1 MAVATRQ
8 TSAPMLQPVER
19 TLDRTALVLRHRRLV
34 YRVAWSHAACGLEID
49 DLVQEGMCGLLAAAD
64 RYDPG
69 RGVKFWTYARYW
81 VREAI
86 RNTVFEESRLV
97 HVPAYLIRMIN
108 QTTIGLSTVLGRPP
122 TIIELADALEIG
134 PDVCERALQALDRPI
149 SLSTPAELEGAPLSE
164 ALPDASARDPETLVL
179 DAAAREE
186 LRHLLIALP
195 ARERMIL
202 RARFGLDGPPCTF
215 EELARMH
222 AISSARVRQL
232 YRAALASLRDV
243 ASSER
248 TESGLP

>member
-1 MAVATRQ
+1 MALATRQ

-34 YRVAWSHAACGLEID
+34 YRLAWSHAACGLEID
-49 DLVQEGMCGLLAAAD
+49 DLFQEGICGLLAAAD

-81 VREAI
+81 VYEAI
-86 RNTVFEESRLV
+86 RNTIVEHSRLV
-97 HVPAYLIRMIN
+97 HIPTYLVRMIHKA
-108 QTTIGLSTVLGRPP
+108 TIGLSAALGRPP
-122 TIIELADALEIG
+122 TITELADAVEID
-134 PDVCERALQALDRPI
+134 PDICQRALRALDQPV
-149 SLSTPAELEGAPLSE
+149 SLSAPAGREGAPLSE
-164 ALPDASARDPETLVL
+164 ALPDTGARDPETFVL

-202 RARFGLDGPPCTF
+202 RARFGLDGPARTF

-222 AISSARVRQL
+222 AISSARVRQV
-232 YRAALASLRDV
+232 YRAALIRLRRIMGGGRYFR
-243 ASSER
+243 S
-248 TESGLP
+248 